1 MCARLLMAQYCCYFL
16 TPFHP
21 LTLCAAFCLPTQ
33 NRWSVCFREQQLPKM
48 EKPIS
53 PGPSNVVMN
62 NYTGIGLD
70 AAIALD
76 FHLAREENPD
86 KFSSR

>member
-1 MCARLLMAQYCCYFL
+1 MLLLRNNVTL
-16 TPFHP
+16 T
-21 LTLCAAFCLPTQ
+21 
-33 NRWSVCFREQQLPKM
+33 SVCLCVRACVAGCRWNVSFKEQQLPKE

-53 PGPSNVVMN
+53 PGPPTVVMN

-76 FHLAREENPD
+76 FHLAREENPE

>member
-1 MCARLLMAQYCCYFL
+1 MSFK
-16 TPFHP
+16 
-21 LTLCAAFCLPTQ
+21 
-33 NRWSVCFREQQLPKM
+33 EQQFPKTKGG

-53 PGPSNVVMN
+53 PCPSEVVMN

-76 FHLAREENPD
+76 FHLAREENPE
-86 KFSSR
+86 KFSSRYVVGTPVCAYSASLLS